1 MYGKILKVF
10 GYVDANVHIRPLFY
24 PISEV
29 GFMGK
34 QSTGISR
41 GQILRRLSALAGV
54 KVNDVVQ
61 LAYLSQEEANRIAEL
76 DLKALKEFKRGANGT
91 VEMKLIDRVEVL
103 KTALELLQE
112 QEQTTGSG
120 FLQALEQAGQ
130 ESAGE

>member
-1 MYGKILKVF
+1 
-10 GYVDANVHIRPLFY
+10 
-24 PISEV
+24 
-29 GFMGK
+29 MGK

-61 LAYLSQEEANRIAEL
+61 LAYLSEEEAHRIAEL

-112 QEQTTGSG
+112 QEETTGSG

-130 ESAGE
+130 ESGGE